1 MLELHVWGPAFF
13 LPSIDPQCLATI
25 AYFVQAVPKEAWVLV
40 ASSDP
45 SLSPTNELPALKNG
59 ETWVSRF
66 RNIVDYLW
74 QYSNGEWG
82 LDRSLD
88 GLEKADKAAFSAFI
102 EAKGQPLLDLSFYVS
117 SQNYYGK
124 ISPAYGTI
132 LQWPNQWIIP
142 PKLRNAA
149 KARTE
154 HLGLSSLDL
163 QAIEEQRSR
172 EHSAAVAA
180 GKIPKNLIQ
189 RPQDTVSSLLGK
201 TPQQNKFKLDALTAE
216 FFEPLQELLGHKT
229 YFLSDKCPSTLD
241 CLALGYLS
249 LSYIPDLPY
258 PWLRES
264 LQTKAP
270 RLVLYVEGMRRKCF
284 GLVGVSD
291 SFSPSPNTSLLPWRP
306 PEGVTISRIGSTLVN
321 TLADATPI
329 LRDIRMNNRLQEV
342 AKSSDSGLSP
352 QEKRAISSFA
362 EARKLDTYIS
372 VATAITIVGAFFG
385 YMFHEGLIVAKSDVD
400 KERGGEAEVAL
411 NIEDII

>member
-1 MLELHVWGPAFF
+1 M
-13 LPSIDPQCLATI
+13 
-25 AYFVQAVPKEAWVLV
+25 
-40 ASSDP
+40 
-45 SLSPTNELPALKNG
+45 
-59 ETWVSRF
+59 
-66 RNIVDYLW
+66 
-74 QYSNGEWG
+74 
-82 LDRSLD
+82 
-88 GLEKADKAAFSAFI
+88 
-102 EAKGQPLLDLSFYVS
+102 DLSFYVS

-124 ISPAYGTI
+124 TSPAYGTI

-163 QAIEEQRSR
+163 QSIEEQRSR

-291 SFSPSPNTSLLPWRP
+291 SFSSSPNTSLLPWRP
-306 PEGVTISRIGSTLVN
+306 PEAVTISRIGSTLVN

-342 AKSSDSGLSP
+342 ANSSDSGLNP

-362 EARKLDTYIS
+362 KARKLDTYIS

-400 KERGGEAEVAL
+400 KERGGEAEAAL